1 MSKLN
6 TELIHALQKNESIEE
21 VFALVFD
28 YAGNIIRQYFPHQK
42 AAPAGPAFIV
52 LPFCFFRLFRF
63 LQN

>member
-21 VFALVFD
+21 VFALVVD
-28 YAGNIIRQYFPHQK
+28 YAGNIIQR
-42 AAPAGPAFIV
+42 
-52 LPFCFFRLFRF
+52 CFFRLFRF

>member
-21 VFALVFD
+21 VFALVVD

-42 AAPAGPAFIV
+42 AAPAGPAF
-52 LPFCFFRLFRF
+52 
-63 LQN
+63 

>member
-6 TELIHALQKNESIEE
+6 TELIHALQKKSIEE

-28 YAGNIIRQYFPHQK
+28 YAENIIQR
-42 AAPAGPAFIV
+42 
-52 LPFCFFRLFRF
+52 CFFRLLRF

>member
-6 TELIHALQKNESIEE
+6 TELIHALQKKESIEE

-28 YAGNIIRQYFPHQK
+28 YAGNIIQR
-42 AAPAGPAFIV
+42 G
-52 LPFCFFRLFRF
+52 FFRLLRF